1 MDNPRAAEDQCE
13 EGLEPEFG
21 SGTEFA
27 LDGSGDHAPGSVPVC
42 QVQKMAADTK
52 MIGTFDINLYRYNR

>member
-42 QVQKMAADTK
+42 QVQKMPT
-52 MIGTFDINLYRYNR
+52 R